1 MRVRLLGLLSLVA
14 LNLTGCPALTSDA
27 PPPPRKAEI
36 LPAPPRA
43 LGAHAAGTD
52 AAPRP
57 DLTPKVMEDGAPSPL
72 LLPDAGAPPP
82 IPPAATPD
90 AGMAL

>member
-1 MRVRLLGLLSLVA
+1 LGGLLLS
-14 LNLTGCPALTSDA
+14 GCTQSPAEP

-52 AAPRP
+52 AAPKPEVSPAP
-57 DLTPKVMEDGAPSPL
+57 DPDSFPSYPL
-72 LLPDAGAPPP
+72 PSALPDAGPAPDASPPP
-82 IPPAATPD
+82 SSAD
-90 AGMAL
+90 AGTAL

>member
-1 MRVRLLGLLSLVA
+1 LSLVS
-14 LNLTGCPALTSDA
+14 LNLTGCPALSSDA

-57 DLTPKVMEDGAPSPL
+57 DLTPKVMDDSPPGSPV
-72 LLPDAGAPPP
+72 LPDAGAPP
-82 IPPAATPD
+82 AAPNAVTPD